1 MLNQIEITFEYNQ
14 HRLII
19 QANLK
24 DIFEEIKK
32 KYTNKSGIQD
42 IYLIYNGNKVKE
54 EKRVEEIINAED
66 KNSSKMRILVYDI
79 EERKLNERMINAKDI
94 ICPECKENIKIK
106 ILNYKI
112 FFYGCKNEHKID
124 NILFNEFENSQ

>member
-14 HRLII
+14 QRLII